1 MWEYKFR
8 GRRLDNKKWVH
19 GSLIIDGTNG
29 RYYIG
34 ELLFP
39 KPGQAFSGR
48 RHGKETTK
56 YQAIGFYEVDPATVG
71 QFIGEIDIKEQEI
84 FEGDIDGCEPGEL
97 MYVAFE
103 EASYGLKLFDDKTY
117 FDNYIDWSMTDIIG
131 NIHDNP
137 ELVEAIK

>member
-1 MWEYKFR
+1 MREYKFR
-8 GRRLDNKKWVH
+8 GKRLDNGEWVY
-19 GSLIIDGTNG
+19 GDLLTE
-29 RYYIG
+29 YIHHKG
-34 ELLFP
+34 LTIVEA
-39 KPGQAFSGR
+39 GCIY
-48 RHGKETTK
+48 H
-56 YQAIGFYEVDPATVG
+56 EVDPATVG